1 MGYFFDPNAGRR
13 GYYQTG
19 LAVAAP
25 VLAQPTAV
33 PRGSYRG
40 ARFAPGVPASPV
52 PTEGRG
58 SGTPT
63 WLKVI
68 GLGILGGAAV
78 WAIYES
84 SLTTRERHD
93 RELVRTANSELRKG
107 ARVFADAKGWPKPPI
122 TNGRRADVIS
132 IKGRRVKLIEIEH
145 EHTLDTKHTREQV
158 GDLAEFCESVED
170 FECTFE
176 IRLTKHRHRGR
187 RA

>member
-25 VLAQPTAV
+25 VPAQPTAV

-40 ARFAPGVPASPV
+40 ALFAPGVPASPE

-63 WLKVI
+63 WLKVL
-68 GLGILGGAAV
+68 GLGILGSAAV

-93 RELVRTANSELRKG
+93 RELVRTAKSELRKG
-107 ARVFADAKGWPKPPI
+107 AHVFADAKGWPKPPI

-158 GDLAEFCESVED
+158 DDLAEFCESAED

-176 IRLTKHRHRGR
+176 IRLTKYRHRGG
-187 RA
+187 